1 MPARTSQA
9 PRDAYRIGICAAFVA
24 HPHALL
30 VLPAVPQFVRGNV
43 ERDIGQAVE

>member
-1 MPARTSQA
+1 VTPAPQ
-9 PRDAYRIGICAAFVA
+9 DARRIGICAAFLGLVA

-30 VLPAVPQFVRGNV
+30 VPPAVPQFVHGDE